1 MYKLKTVILYL
12 KSILYQNNVHS
23 TTKLSNLHT
32 IQSELEHEQSLNK
45 TRQSQYITIVLLLQ
59 GQPFYNEKVIL

>member
-1 MYKLKTVILYL
+1 MFTQQ
-12 KSILYQNNVHS
+12 QN
-23 TTKLSNLHT
+23 LAIY